1 MATGLLIPCALFDA
15 PEPAKEPTE
24 ERCMAHSTLDKILTE
39 AQTLPPDE
47 QRQLRDKLNEWLGIT
62 QAPLSEAEF
71 EQHLV
76 KRGILSEVPPPL
88 GDLLPYIR
96 RQPVQIKGKPLS
108 ETIIEDRA

>member
-15 PEPAKEPTE
+15 PELAKEHAE
-24 ERCMAHSTLDKILTE
+24 ERCMAHSTFDKILTE
-39 AQTLPPDE
+39 AKTLPPDE
-47 QRQLRDKLNEWLGIT
+47 QRQLRDKLNEWLGAT

-76 KRGILSEVPPPL
+76 QQGILSEVPPPL
-88 GDLLPYIR
+88 VDLLPYMR
-96 RQPVQIKGKPLS
+96 RQPVQVKGQPLS